1 MERIA
6 ILDHENHRLI
16 IEDISDED
24 LEKYHGEEETYI
36 NQNYNLDPD
45 RYSWEYITQMEYLQ
59 ENDKQP
65 VDISDLK
72 GAFI

>member
-16 IEDISDED
+16 IEDISDKD
-24 LEKYHGEEETYI
+24 LEKYNGEEEAYI
-36 NQNYNLDPD
+36 RDNYDLNPD
-45 RYSWEYITQMEYLQ
+45 DYSWDYITDIEYLQ
-59 ENDKQP
+59 EDDKDP
-65 VDISDLK
+65 VDVSDLK